1 MVANHCQSEKIKI
14 KNKIKAENKKNVKKY
29 YSEKNPTKLSWPMR
43 AKSDNFFLFK
53 KKKKHKITMTHKCH
67 MWYLV
72 TMPYMSWSKDFFGS
86 SLKTFQLR
94 ITILVVGKLIDK
106 VEEINKNIRTWGCG
120 TSHFEAGVTNFY
132 FLQEK
137 YFANFFFF
145 FFSYCS
151 HEWPR
156 MFPHTCAL
164 LRCLVFY
171 KKRFFCKTNN
181 IFYSL
186 KNQKMILK
194 VN

>member
-67 MWYLV
+67 IWYLV
-72 TMPYMSWSKDFFGS
+72 TRPYMSRSKDFFGS

-145 FFSYCS
+145 FFFHIVAMSGLECFRILAHCYAVS
-151 HEWPR
+151 
-156 MFPHTCAL
+156 FSIKNA
-164 LRCLVFY
+164 
-171 KKRFFCKTNN
+171 FFVKLT
-181 IFYSL
+181 IFSTA
-186 KNQKMILK
+186 
-194 VN
+194 